1 MPTDNNKDKSTRW
14 VEVGMYIQPKNKQA
28 TQKAKNRFFFSFLSL
43 PFVGEGAYDDGEEL
57 TDSELAVYE
66 GSGPDRPKL
75 RALKLFPIGGA
86 FGAGFCCCGGGASR
100 VKYRSS

>member
-14 VEVGMYIQPKNKQA
+14 VGVGMYVQPKKQA
-28 TQKAKNRFFFSFLSL
+28 TQKPKNRFFFSFLSL
-43 PFVGEGAYDDGEEL
+43 PFVGEGAYDDDEEL
-57 TDSELAVYE
+57 TDRELAVYE

-75 RALKLFPIGGA
+75 RALRLFPIGGA
-86 FGAGFCCCGGGASR
+86 FGACCFCCGGGASR